1 MALDTLASRERL
13 VALFERYGPLLTDHQ
28 RQVMDLYVRQDWS
41 LSEVARQQEISR
53 AAVHDLVR
61 RATQT
66 LEDFE
71 QRLGLIAEHDRR
83 RQELDDIKRRLA
95 ALVERI

>member
-1 MALDTLASRERL
+1 VALDTLQSRERL
-13 VALFERYGPLLTDHQ
+13 VTLLERYGPLLTDHQ
-28 RQVMDLYVRQDWS
+28 RQVMDLHVRQDWS
-41 LSEVARQQEISR
+41 LSEVAHQQDISR

-61 RATQT
+61 RATQA

-71 QRLGLIAEHDRR
+71 QRLGLIAERDRR

-95 ALVERI
+95 ALVERL

>member
-1 MALDTLASRERL
+1 MALDTLQSRERL
-13 VALFERYGPLLTDHQ
+13 VALLERYGALLTPHQ
-28 RQVMDLYVRQDWS
+28 REVMDLHVRQDWS

-61 RATQT
+61 RASQT

-71 QRLGLIAEHDRR
+71 ERLGLIAERDRR
-83 RQELDDIKRRLA
+83 RQELEEIKRRLA